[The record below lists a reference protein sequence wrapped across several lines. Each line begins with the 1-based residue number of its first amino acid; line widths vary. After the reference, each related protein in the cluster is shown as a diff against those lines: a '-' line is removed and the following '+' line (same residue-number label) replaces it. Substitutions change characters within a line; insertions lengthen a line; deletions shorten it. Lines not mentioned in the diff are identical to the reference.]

1 MTVSLAI
8 DIGGTFTDAVLE
20 LGKQRFTAKVL
31 TTKDRPE
38 EGFLAAAAK
47 VIRIANLQ
55 PNDVDLVIHGTTL
68 ATNAIIERTGAKTAL
83 IATDG
88 FTDSLEIAYEHRF
101 EQSDLFMER
110 PKPLVPRHLRLGIK
124 ERIASDG
131 SVLIPLD
138 ENSVKEAVMKCKEE
152 KVEAI
157 AIGFL
162 HCYANDQ
169 HEKLAQSI
177 AQSLLPDIPISLSS
191 QVSPEIR
198 EYDRLSTTV
207 ANAYILPLMQTY
219 LKNLGESLKST
230 GYSAPLLMMMSS
242 GGMTTLETA
251 QTLPIRLVESG
262 PAGGAILSR
271 IISAECGLK
280 EVLSFDMGGTTAKIC
295 YIDDYN
301 PQYSREFEVAREY
314 RFLKGSG
321 FPLRIPVIDMVEIG
335 AGGGSIATVDQLSR
349 IRVGPESAGSNPG
362 PASYNKGGDKVT
374 VTDADLIMGR
384 INPADFANGE
394 VELNIGLATHAL
406 KADIAIPL
414 KLTTEAGA
422 SGISQI
428 VDENMANAASVHAIE
443 LGKRLDSRVMIAF
456 GGAAPLHACQLAE
469 TLNIK
474 KIIIPSGAGVGSA
487 IGFLK
492 ADIAYEVARSF
503 YMDLRSFEPDTINNL
518 FETMRSEAEEVVK
531 RGTDTEQLTE
541 KRTAFMRYRGQGH
554 EIPVP
559 ITDLFLTSANKEVLV
574 DTFEAEYERLFGR
587 IIPNLTAEVM
597 TWSLT
602 LSTNRKLKESI
613 STFKRTN
620 KPKPTSKRRV
630 FSVSLNKYQEIPTYQ
645 REFLAPGNWMP
656 GPNLITENG
665 TSTYVSENFCAYV
678 NNLNYLELTSQKENS

>member
-138 ENSVKEAVMKCKEE
+138 ENSVKEAVKKCKEE

-251 QTLPIRLVESG
+251 QNLPIRLVESG

-374 VTDADLIMGR
+374 VTDADVIMGR

-394 VELNIGLATHAL
+394 VELNIELATHAL

-531 RGTDTEQLTE
+531 QGADTEQLTE

-559 ITDLFLTSANKEVLV
+559 ITDLFLTSASKEVLV

-645 REFLAPGNWMP
+645 RELLAPGNWMP
-656 GPNLITENG
+656 GPNLIIENG

>member
-138 ENSVKEAVMKCKEE
+138 ENSVKEAVKKCKEE

-251 QTLPIRLVESG
+251 QNLPIRLVESG

-443 LGKRLDSRVMIAF
+443 LGKRLDTRVMIAF

-645 REFLAPGNWMP
+645 RELLAPGNWIP

>member
-251 QTLPIRLVESG
+251 QNLPIRLVESG

-559 ITDLFLTSANKEVLV
+559 ITDLFLTSASKEVLV

-602 LSTNRKLKESI
+602 LSTNRRLKESI

-645 REFLAPGNWMP
+645 RELLAPGNWMP
-656 GPNLITENG
+656 GPNLIIENG

>member
-31 TTKDRPE
+31 TTEDRPE

-131 SVLIPLD
+131 SILIPLD
-138 ENSVKEAVMKCKEE
+138 ENSVKEAVMKCKEQ

-177 AQSLLPDIPISLSS
+177 VQSLLPDIPISLSS

-251 QTLPIRLVESG
+251 QNLPIRLVESG

-349 IRVGPESAGSNPG
+349 IRVGPESAGSSPG

-443 LGKRLDSRVMIAF
+443 LGKRLDTRVMIAF

-492 ADIAYEVARSF
+492 ADIAYEVTRSF

-531 RGTDTEQLTE
+531 QGTNTEQLTE

-559 ITDLFLTSANKEVLV
+559 IIDLFLTSASKEVLV
-574 DTFEAEYERLFGR
+574 ETFEAEYKRLFGR

-645 REFLAPGNWMP
+645 RELLAPGNWIP

-678 NNLNYLELTSQKENS
+678 NNLNYLELTSQKVNS

>member
-177 AQSLLPDIPISLSS
+177 VQSLLPDIPISLSS

-251 QTLPIRLVESG
+251 QNLPIRLVESG

>member
-251 QTLPIRLVESG
+251 QNLPIRLVESG

>member
-251 QTLPIRLVESG
+251 QNLPIRLVESG

-474 KIIIPSGAGVGSA
+474 KIIIPSEAGVGSA

>member
-20 LGKQRFTAKVL
+20 FGKQRFTAKVL

-131 SVLIPLD
+131 SILIPLD
-138 ENSVKEAVMKCKEE
+138 ENSVKEAVMKCKQE
-152 KVEAI
+152 KVEAV

-177 AQSLLPDIPISLSS
+177 IQSLLPDIPISLSS

-251 QTLPIRLVESG
+251 QNLPIRLVESG

-362 PASYNKGGDKVT
+362 PASYNKGGKKVT

-531 RGTDTEQLTE
+531 QGADTEQLTE

-559 ITDLFLTSANKEVLV
+559 ITDLFLTSASKEVLV

-645 REFLAPGNWMP
+645 RELLAPGNWIP

>member
-47 VIRIANLQ
+47 VLRIANLQ

-251 QTLPIRLVESG
+251 QNLPIRLVESG

-531 RGTDTEQLTE
+531 QGADTEQLTE

-645 REFLAPGNWMP
+645 RELLAPGNWMP

>member
-251 QTLPIRLVESG
+251 QNLPIRLVESG

-443 LGKRLDSRVMIAF
+443 LGKRLDTRVMIAF

-531 RGTDTEQLTE
+531 QGTDTEQLTE

-645 REFLAPGNWMP
+645 RELLAPGNWMP

>member
-31 TTKDRPE
+31 TTNDRPE

-251 QTLPIRLVESG
+251 QNLPIRLVESG

-384 INPADFANGE
+384 INPAGFANGE
-394 VELNIGLATHAL
+394 VELNTGLATHAL

-414 KLTTEAGA
+414 KLTTEAV
-422 SGISQI
+422 SYT
-428 VDENMANAASVHAIE
+428 H
-443 LGKRLDSRVMIAF
+443 
-456 GGAAPLHACQLAE
+456 
-469 TLNIK
+469 
-474 KIIIPSGAGVGSA
+474 
-487 IGFLK
+487 
-492 ADIAYEVARSF
+492 
-503 YMDLRSFEPDTINNL
+503 
-518 FETMRSEAEEVVK
+518 
-531 RGTDTEQLTE
+531 
-541 KRTAFMRYRGQGH
+541 
-554 EIPVP
+554 
-559 ITDLFLTSANKEVLV
+559 
-574 DTFEAEYERLFGR
+574 
-587 IIPNLTAEVM
+587 
-597 TWSLT
+597 LT
-602 LSTNRKLKESI
+602 L
-613 STFKRTN
+613 
-620 KPKPTSKRRV
+620 PTILLV
-630 FSVSLNKYQEIPTYQ
+630 
-645 REFLAPGNWMP
+645 
-656 GPNLITENG
+656 
-665 TSTYVSENFCAYV
+665 
-678 NNLNYLELTSQKENS
+678 

>member
-251 QTLPIRLVESG
+251 QNLPIRLVESG

-384 INPADFANGE
+384 INPADFASGE

-443 LGKRLDSRVMIAF
+443 LGKRLDTRVMIAF

-559 ITDLFLTSANKEVLV
+559 ITDLFLTSASKEVLV

-602 LSTNRKLKESI
+602 LSTNRRLKESI

-645 REFLAPGNWMP
+645 RELLAPGNWMP
-656 GPNLITENG
+656 GPNLIIENG

>member
-20 LGKQRFTAKVL
+20 FGKQRFTAKVL

-138 ENSVKEAVMKCKEE
+138 ENSVKEAAMKCKEE
-152 KVEAI
+152 KVDAI

-177 AQSLLPDIPISLSS
+177 IQSLLPDIPISLSS

-251 QTLPIRLVESG
+251 QNLPIRLVESG

-384 INPADFANGE
+384 INPVDFANGE

-531 RGTDTEQLTE
+531 QGADTEQLTE

-559 ITDLFLTSANKEVLV
+559 ITDLFLTSASKEVLV

-645 REFLAPGNWMP
+645 RELLAPGNWIP

-678 NNLNYLELTSQKENS
+678 NNLNYLELTSQKEDS

>member
-110 PKPLVPRHLRLGIK
+110 PNPLVPRHLRLGIK

-251 QTLPIRLVESG
+251 QNLPIRLVESG

-620 KPKPTSKRRV
+620 RPKPTSKRRV

-645 REFLAPGNWMP
+645 RELLAPGNWMP

>member
-8 DIGGTFTDAVLE
+8 AIGGTFTDAVLE
-20 LGKQRFTAKVL
+20 LGRQRFTAKVL

-251 QTLPIRLVESG
+251 QNLPIRLVESG

-503 YMDLRSFEPDTINNL
+503 YIDLRSFEPDTINNL

-678 NNLNYLELTSQKENS
+678 NIL

>member
-152 KVEAI
+152 KIEAI

-177 AQSLLPDIPISLSS
+177 VQSLLPDIPISLSS

-251 QTLPIRLVESG
+251 QNLPIRLVESG

-374 VTDADLIMGR
+374 VTDADVIMGR

-503 YMDLRSFEPDTINNL
+503 YMDLHSFEPDTINNL

-531 RGTDTEQLTE
+531 QGADTEQLTE

-559 ITDLFLTSANKEVLV
+559 IIDLFLTSASKEVLV

-602 LSTNRKLKESI
+602 LSTNRRLKESI

-645 REFLAPGNWMP
+645 RELLAPGNWIP

>member
-47 VIRIANLQ
+47 VLRIANLQ

-138 ENSVKEAVMKCKEE
+138 ENSVKEAVKKCKEE

-177 AQSLLPDIPISLSS
+177 IQSLLPDIPISLSS

-251 QTLPIRLVESG
+251 QNLPIRLVESG

-531 RGTDTEQLTE
+531 QGADTEQLTE

-645 REFLAPGNWMP
+645 RELLAPGNWMP
-656 GPNLITENG
+656 GPNLIIENG